1 MTAPDSFPRH
11 SARTQRFTLGAP
23 RDLTVAADGAL
34 VAFLRSAGPEDPVT
48 ALWVLDLP
56 AGAERCVADP
66 KVLLADGDADLP
78 ATERARRERARES
91 AAGITAYATDATH
104 AVAVAAL
111 AGQLVVADL
120 RAGTARLA
128 DVPGPVV
135 DPRVDPTGRRVTWVR
150 ERALWV
156 AELDDVTSARP
167 LVEDPDPEVS
177 WGVAEFI
184 AAEEMD
190 RYRGHWW
197 APDGA
202 ALLVARVDERA
213 VPRWWIADPAQ
224 PATAPTEVAYPA
236 AGTTDADVSAWVVR
250 LDGSRTEVAWDRAA
264 WPYLAEAGWD
274 AHGPLVALHPR
285 DQGAIEVRA
294 VDPLTGATT
303 LLWEDHDEAW
313 VERMPGTPAR
323 LADGRLVMGA
333 DRDGTR
339 RLVVDGT
346 PATPTDLH
354 VRAVA
359 HVGDE
364 AVVFTANPVDD
375 ATVLDVWRWEAA
387 APGPGEPSEGDG
399 ADGLGGAADRA
410 DETGGLGRPAAG
422 PALPGRLVRLT
433 RRPGRAPREDEGGRR
448 GGVHGAVASD
458 DVVVIRRSCLER
470 WGATM
475 TVHRLDDEL
484 TELATVTSHAA
495 RPSRLPE
502 VSIHHVGTRRLA
514 TALLLPEGVGSDE
527 KLPVL
532 LDPYGGPHAQRV
544 VRAMA
549 AYGTSQ
555 WFADQGY
562 AVVVVDGRGTP
573 GRGSDWERA
582 IRFDLAAPVLED
594 QLEALA
600 ALAEE
605 EPRLDLSR
613 VAIRGWSFG
622 GYLAALAV
630 LRRPD
635 VVHTAIAGAP
645 VTEWRL
651 YDTFYT
657 ERYLGHP
664 DEHPEAYDRSSLLTE
679 AGRLERPLMLVH
691 GLADD
696 NVVSAH
702 TLQLSSR
709 LLSAGRPHEVLP
721 LTGVTH
727 MASQE
732 DVAENL
738 LLLQLD
744 FLRRTLS

>member
-1 MTAPDSFPRH
+1 MSTTDSFPRH

-23 RDLTVAADGAL
+23 RDVTVAADGSL

-48 ALWVLDLP
+48 ALWVLDVP
-56 AGAERCVADP
+56 GGAERCVADP
-66 KVLLADGDADLP
+66 KALLSGDDDAGLP
-78 ATERARRERARES
+78 DAERARRERARES

-104 AVAVAAL
+104 TVAVAAL
-111 AGQLVVADL
+111 AGQLVAADL
-120 RAGTARLA
+120 RAGTARLV

-135 DPRVDPTGRRVTWVR
+135 DPRVDPTGRRAAWVR
-150 ERALWV
+150 GRALWV
-156 AELDDVTSARP
+156 AELDDPTSARP
-167 LVEDPDPEVS
+167 LADDPDPDVS

-197 APDGA
+197 APDGT
-202 ALLVARVDERA
+202 ALLVARVDEGP
-213 VPRWWIADPAQ
+213 VPRWWIADPARPDQ
-224 PATAPTEVAYPA
+224 RPTEVAYPA
-236 AGTTDADVSAWVVR
+236 AGTADAEVTAWIVQ
-250 LDGSRTEVAWDRAA
+250 LDGSRTEVQWDRAG
-264 WPYLAEAGWD
+264 WPYLAQAGWD
-274 AHGPLVALHPR
+274 GHGPLVAVVPR
-285 DQGAIEVRA
+285 HQGAVEVRE
-294 VDPLTGATT
+294 VDPVTGSTT
-303 LLWEDHDEAW
+303 VLWQDADDTW
-313 VERMPGTPAR
+313 VERTPGTPAR
-323 LADGRLVMGA
+323 LGDGRVVMGA
-333 DRDGTR
+333 DREGSR
-339 RLVVDGT
+339 RLVVDGRAVT
-346 PATPTDLH
+346 PVDLH

-359 HVGDE
+359 HVGDD
-364 AVVFTANPVDD
+364 AVVFTANPLDD
-375 ATVLDVWRWEAA
+375 ATILDVWRWEAA
-387 APGPGEPSEGDG
+387 
-399 ADGLGGAADRA
+399 
-410 DETGGLGRPAAG
+410 PA
-422 PALPGRLVRLT
+422 GRLVRLT
-433 RRPGRAPREDEGGRR
+433 RPAGRAPRSDEGGSS
-448 GGVHGAVASD
+448 GGVHGAVAGGD
-458 DVVVIRRSCLER
+458 IVVLRRSCLER
-470 WGATM
+470 WGATT
-475 TVHRLDDEL
+475 TVHRLDDAL
-484 TELATVTSHAA
+484 TELATIASHAA
-495 RPSRLPE
+495 QPTRLPE
-502 VSIHHVGTRRLA
+502 ASIHHLGTRRLA
-514 TALLLPEGVGSDE
+514 TALLLPEGAGPDE

-544 VRAMA
+544 VRAQA

-582 IRFDLAAPVLED
+582 IRFDLAGPVLED
-594 QLEALA
+594 QLDALA

-605 EPRLDLSR
+605 EPRLDLTR

-635 VVHTAIAGAP
+635 VVHAAIAGAP

-664 DEHPEAYDRSSLLTE
+664 DEHPEAYERSSLLSE
-679 AGRLERPLMLVH
+679 ADRLERPLLLVH

-732 DVAENL
+732 EVAENL

-744 FLRRTLS
+744 FLRRTIG

>member
-1 MTAPDSFPRH
+1 MTTTDSFPRH

-23 RDLTVAADGAL
+23 RDLTVAADGSL

-56 AGAERCVADP
+56 AGGERCVADP
-66 KVLLADGDADLP
+66 KALLSDDDADLP
-78 ATERARRERARES
+78 AAERARRERARES
-91 AAGITAYATDATH
+91 AAGITAYATDAGHT
-104 AVAVAAL
+104 VAVAAL

-120 RAGTARLA
+120 RAGTAHLV

-135 DPRVDPTGRRVTWVR
+135 DPRVDPTGRRVSWVR
-150 ERALWV
+150 DRALWLV
-156 AELDDVTSARP
+156 ELGDSTSARP
-167 LVEDPDPEVS
+167 LVEEPDPEVS

-190 RYRGHWW
+190 RHRGHWW
-197 APDGA
+197 APDGS
-202 ALLVARVDERA
+202 ALLVARVDEGP

-224 PATAPTEVAYPA
+224 PGQAPTEVAYPA
-236 AGTTDADVSAWVVR
+236 AGTTDADVSAWIVH
-250 LDGSRTEVAWDRAA
+250 LDGSRTEVVWDRTA
-264 WPYLAEAGWD
+264 WPYLAQAGWD
-274 AHGPLVALHPR
+274 DHGPFVALHPR
-285 DQGAIEVRA
+285 DQGAIEVRT
-294 VDPLTGATT
+294 VDPLTGATV

-313 VERMPGTPAR
+313 VERLPGTPAR
-323 LADGRLVMGA
+323 LADGRLVVGA
-333 DRDGTR
+333 DRDGAR
-339 RLVVDGT
+339 RLIVAGAPVT
-346 PATPTDLH
+346 PPDLH

-364 AVVFTANPVDD
+364 AVVLTAGPVDD
-375 ATVLDVWRWEAA
+375 GTVLDVWRWEAT
-387 APGPGEPSEGDG
+387 APGPGEQVAPPAS
-399 ADGLGGAADRA
+399 AA
-410 DETGGLGRPAAG
+410 E
-422 PALPGRLVRLT
+422 PALPGHLTRLT
-433 RRPGRAPREDEGGRR
+433 RRPGLPPREDEGGTD
-448 GGVHGAVASD
+448 GGVHGAVAGGD
-458 DVVVIRRSCLER
+458 IVVIRRSCLER
-470 WGATM
+470 WGATV
-475 TVHRLDDEL
+475 TVHRLDGAL
-484 TELATVTSHAA
+484 TELATIASHAA
-495 RPSRLPE
+495 RPARLPE
-502 VSIHHVGTRRLA
+502 VSIRHVGSRHLA
-514 TALLLPEGVGSDE
+514 TALVLPKGVGPDE
-527 KLPVL
+527 RLPVL

-544 VRAMA
+544 VRAQA

-582 IRFDLAAPVLED
+582 VRFDLATPVLED
-594 QLEALA
+594 QLDALA

-635 VVHTAIAGAP
+635 AVHAAIAGAP

-664 DEHPEAYDRSSLLTE
+664 DEHPEAYDRSSLLPD
-679 AGRLERPLMLVH
+679 AARLERPLLLVH

-696 NVVSAH
+696 NVVAAH

-709 LLSAGRPHEVLP
+709 LISAGRPHEVLP

-744 FLRRTLS
+744 FLRRTIG

>member
-1 MTAPDSFPRH
+1 MATTDSFPRH

-23 RDLTVAADGAL
+23 RDLTVAADGSL
-34 VAFLRSAGPEDPVT
+34 IAFLRSAGPEDPVT
-48 ALWVLDLP
+48 ALWAMDLP
-56 AGAERCVADP
+56 AGTERCVADP

-78 ATERARRERARES
+78 AAERARRERARES
-91 AAGITAYATDATH
+91 AAGITAYATDADH
-104 AVAVAAL
+104 RVAVAAM

-120 RAGTARLA
+120 RAGTARLVE
-128 DVPGPVV
+128 VPGPVV
-135 DPRVDPTGRRVTWVR
+135 DPRVDPTGRRVSWVR
-150 ERALWV
+150 ARALWI
-156 AELDDVTSARP
+156 AELDDETSARP
-167 LVEDPDPEVS
+167 LVEEPDPDVS
-177 WGVAEFI
+177 WGSAEFI

-190 RYRGHWW
+190 RHRGHWW

-202 ALLVARVDERA
+202 ALLVARVDEGP

-224 PATAPTEVAYPA
+224 PGQAPTEVAYPA
-236 AGTTDADVSAWVVR
+236 AGTSDADVSAWVVH
-250 LDGSRTEVAWDRAA
+250 LDGSRTEVGWDRAA
-264 WPYLAEAGWD
+264 WPYLAQAGWD
-274 AHGPLVALHPR
+274 DHGPFVALHPR

-294 VDPLTGATT
+294 VDPVTGATT
-303 LLWEDHDEAW
+303 TLWEDHDEAW
-313 VERMPGTPAR
+313 VERMAGTPAR
-323 LADGRLVMGA
+323 LADGRLVVGA
-333 DRDGTR
+333 DRDGAR
-339 RLVVDGT
+339 RLVVDG
-346 PATPTDLH
+346 ALVSPTDLH

-359 HVGDE
+359 HVEGG
-364 AVVFTANPVDD
+364 AVLFTANPVDD
-375 ATVLDVWRWEAA
+375 ATVLDVWRWEAP
-387 APGPGEPSEGDG
+387 APDRGEPGEG
-399 ADGLGGAADRA
+399 ALGGAADGA
-410 DETGGLGRPAAG
+410 DEPGGLGAAAAG
-422 PALPGRLVRLT
+422 PALPGRLARLT
-433 RRPGRAPREDEGGRR
+433 RRPGRAPREDEGGNA
-448 GGVHGAVASD
+448 GGVHGAAAGGD
-458 DVVVIRRSCLER
+458 IVVLRRSCLER
-470 WGATM
+470 WGATV

-484 TELATVTSHAA
+484 TELATIASHAA
-495 RPSRLPE
+495 QPARLPE
-502 VSIHHVGTRRLA
+502 VSIRHVGSRRLA
-514 TALLLPEGVGSDE
+514 TALVLPEGAGPDE
-527 KLPVL
+527 RLPVL

-544 VRAMA
+544 VRAQA

-573 GRGSDWERA
+573 GRGSDWERGV
-582 IRFDLAAPVLED
+582 RFDLAAPVLED
-594 QLEALA
+594 QLDALA

-635 VVHTAIAGAP
+635 AVHAAIAGAP

-664 DEHPEAYDRSSLLTE
+664 DEHPEAYDRSSLLPE
-679 AGRLERPLMLVH
+679 AARLERPLLLVH

-696 NVVSAH
+696 NVVAAH

-744 FLRRTLS
+744 FLRRTIG